1 MLQREKIASRKA
13 REQQAATS
21 SNNLEEVKD
30 LLNAKFTELGTRQTS
45 LEEKLDNVTKDIHL
59 KLNAIETTAQE
70 ASTYARQNREEIEG
84 LKVSLAELNESFSN
98 QAITIHQ

>member
-30 LLNAKFTELGTRQTS
+30 LLNAKFTELGTRKTS

-84 LKVSLAELNESFSN
+84 LKVRLAELNESFSN